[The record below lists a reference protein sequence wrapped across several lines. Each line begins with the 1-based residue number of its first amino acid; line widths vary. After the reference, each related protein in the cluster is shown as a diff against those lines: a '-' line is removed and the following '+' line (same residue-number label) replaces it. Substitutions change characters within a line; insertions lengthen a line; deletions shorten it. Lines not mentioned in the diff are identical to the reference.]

1 VEMGDAHND
10 EAKRFIVAGMPM
22 YNEEETIGTVV
33 TMALRYVDAVI
44 CIDDGSSDS
53 SARIAEKCG
62 AIVIRHR
69 VNRGYGGALKTLFIK
84 AKEINADA
92 LVVLDSDGQ
101 HETSD
106 IPKLLEPI
114 ISGQADFT
122 IGSRFINGGGG
133 TDMPAYR
140 RLGIKVITAASNLSS
155 DLGIK
160 DTQSGFR
167 AFSRSAI
174 ERLRFDAEGME
185 LSLEMLE
192 DAHDKNL
199 RIQEVPTIIRYDVP
213 KGSNFTAVS
222 HGFTVLSW
230 ALLSL
235 SQKKPLLVLGI
246 PGLGLLAT
254 GAAMGLNLAQG
265 VTGQIDNYIGTGLS
279 AVWIGV
285 LGLSLMATGLVLQ
298 SARGFLK
305 HLLVKEFGLD

>member
-1 VEMGDAHND
+1 MEVVGAHSD
-10 EAKRFIVAGMPM
+10 ETKRFIIAGMPM

-33 TMALRYVDAVI
+33 TKALRHVDAVI

-62 AIVIRHR
+62 AIVVRHR
-69 VNRGYGGALKTLFIK
+69 INRGYGGALKSLFIK
-84 AKEINADA
+84 ARELNADA

-106 IPKLLEPI
+106 IPKLLKPI
-114 ISGQADFT
+114 LSGEADFT

-174 ERLRFDAEGME
+174 ERLRFDSEGME

-192 DAHDKNL
+192 DAHDKDL
-199 RIQEVPTIIRYDVP
+199 TIQEVPTIIRYDVP

-235 SQKKPLLVLGI
+235 SQKKPILVLGI
-246 PGLGLLAT
+246 PGLGLFAT

-265 VTGQIDNYIGTGLS
+265 ITGEIDNYIGTGLS

-305 HLLVKEFGLD
+305 HLLVREFGLD